1 MTQHASAVC
10 VAHQQHAR
18 PASASSSV
26 STAAPCDPIALACR
40 IERMAA
46 MQEGRLLAEAGSGR
60 PFHGM
65 RGEASANQRG
75 GVSGHGGLAGLGGG
89 DHGGLQLGLL
99 GGHLAVSSTGGS
111 PEGIFGGAL
120 GGLGLADLLEGHGW
134 EAAGEALASDAHTV
148 TRGGQDGHA
157 VGGQFTI
164 RNLWRMPEVQP

>member
-134 EAAGEALASDAHTV
+134 GAVEALASDANIV
-148 TRGGQDGHA
+148 TRGGRLNESQ
-157 VGGQFTI
+157 GGQFTI
-164 RNLWRMPEVQP
+164 CNPWRMPEAQS